1 MGTPR
6 AFQQGSYSSVP
17 GEIQARRWRGVLTIP
32 STTLPAQVYL
42 EPRKAH
48 SAVIL
53 AGKGSGCHRVMD
65 DAPPGGRDGQ
75 HSVTANG
82 DVLLRVFLNLSPLP
96 SPHRAEQRGPPQTF
110 DCPQT
115 PPRGSTHAV
124 RFNGFQHSLM
134 SGGA

>member
-1 MGTPR
+1 M
-6 AFQQGSYSSVP
+6 
-17 GEIQARRWRGVLTIP
+17 IP
-32 STTLPAQVYL
+32 STTLPAQVYP

-75 HSVTANG
+75 HSITANG
-82 DVLLRVFLNLSPLP
+82 DVLLPVFLSPLP
-96 SPHRAEQRGPPQTF
+96 PPHRAEQRGPPQTV
-110 DCPQT
+110 DCPRTPPT

-124 RFNGFQHSLM
+124 RFNGSQHSLM